1 LASQLLCI
9 FIISIQ
15 HIYVYKVQNH
25 ILFMGKVQD
34 AVDWLK
40 EKASKAKEKT
50 KDTYGTGVEALNPGG
65 IADFLKKK
73 A

>member
-1 LASQLLCI
+1 
-9 FIISIQ
+9 
-15 HIYVYKVQNH
+15 
-25 ILFMGKVQD
+25 MGKVQD